1 MSVMEAMDKLDAAI
15 LRILQHDGRTTYDQ
29 IGARI
34 GLSASAV
41 LRRARRMEDSGLITG
56 YVALVDADQAGLGL
70 QAYINVRLAKAPAGL
85 AAATQRHTPRE
96 LFRASVANW
105 PEVVECA
112 ALSGE
117 MDYLLRVRVQGM
129 AQYSH
134 FVMETLLKHEAVQDC
149 KTSFVL
155 EVAKST
161 TALPV

>member
-1 MSVMEAMDKLDAAI
+1 MEAIDKLDSAI
-15 LRILQHDGRTTYDQ
+15 LRILQQDGRATYEQ
-29 IGARI
+29 IGGRI

-41 LRRARRMEDSGLITG
+41 LRRVRRMEEVGLVAG
-56 YVALVDADQAGLGL
+56 YVALVDADKAGLAL
-70 QAYINVRLAKAPAGL
+70 QAYINVRLAKGPTSVAG
-85 AAATQRHTPRE
+85 AAATRRTPRE
-96 LFRASVANW
+96 LFRASVADW